1 MDPQPGLFR
10 TVFSRGSLSKCVPI
24 ALLVGTIL
32 SLVNQ
37 GSVIA
42 GGDATTATWVR
53 VLINYLVPF
62 CVSSAGFFSGQR
74 TTWRATT
81 HL

>member
-1 MDPQPGLFR
+1 
-10 TVFSRGSLSKCVPI
+10 LSKCVPI

-42 GGDATTATWVR
+42 GGDATAATWVR
-53 VLINYLVPF
+53 VLVNYLVPF
-62 CVSSAGFFSGQR
+62 CVSSAGYFIGQR
-74 TTWRATT
+74 AMWRS
-81 HL
+81 HIVH